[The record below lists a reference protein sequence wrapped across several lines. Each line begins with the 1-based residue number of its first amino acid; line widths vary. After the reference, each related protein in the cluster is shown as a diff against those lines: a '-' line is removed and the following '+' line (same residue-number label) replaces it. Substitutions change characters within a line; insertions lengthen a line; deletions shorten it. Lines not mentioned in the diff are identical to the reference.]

1 MKVATEQ
8 EGCCKRTQIKSNN
21 NIWSILRRLVFGVV
35 VYDIWQERNA
45 RVFGKDARK
54 EEVLFKEIVE
64 TLKLKLMNLLVKESK
79 EVKSVELIWDIKPHR
94 VNEVAKQ
101 S

>member
-1 MKVATEQ
+1 MEFTTEQ
-8 EGCCKRTQIKSNN
+8 KGYCKRTQIKSNN

-54 EEVLFKEIVE
+54 AEVLFKEIME
-64 TLKLKLMNLLVKESK
+64 TLKLKLMNMMVKESK
-79 EVKSVELIWDIKPHR
+79 EVNSVELIWDIKLHR